1 MASLIWNR
9 NSVVIVTEIRKE
21 YETWHNKLTKRL
33 EEVFVTGFQ
42 LFFFPLLSIH
52 LFRFCQSH
60 FNKVGT
66 VLCHSRPQQR
76 SGVNKLRSASNVC
89 RFISCFQH
97 PQLRKKEKDDENKT
111 LKYFLSCLNVL
122 YTVISCSSSVIL
134 CDRETPLQKKKIK

>member
-1 MASLIWNR
+1 MEQKLGCDRDGDTKGIRDMAQQIDKKAGR
-9 NSVVIVTEIRKE
+9 
-21 YETWHNKLTKRL
+21 
-33 EEVFVTGFQ
+33 GFRYGVSAV
-42 LFFFPLLSIH
+42 FFPLLSIH